1 MRMTQGDQHQ
11 KVTQFYDTHPIN
23 EEQIIQKLQIQGIP
37 IETLTEDILQDYD
50 QDHYGGVE
58 ANDILA
64 QKAGIQFTSYVL
76 DVGSGMGG
84 PARYLASR
92 YGCRVMGLDVTESR
106 YRSAIRLTKMVKLD
120 HLVDFHL
127 GNALNMP
134 FVDNTFDVVVG
145 QETWAHIPEKPRLI
159 AECTRVVKLGGIIAF
174 TDVLRRGVLNHS
186 EKERLQKD
194 MAIPTLETAKGYSQL
209 LAESGSILMLQEDLS
224 DNWAEILTKRLEMFQ
239 SLKEQTIEKFGEAHY
254 QKWDDTYS
262 FFVGLFVEEKL
273 GGGRLVARRNSTE
286 NI

>member
-1 MRMTQGDQHQ
+1 MIQDEQRQ

-23 EEQIIQKLQIQGIP
+23 EEQIIQKLQKQGIP
-37 IETLTEDILQDYD
+37 LETLTEDILQDYD

-64 QKAGIQFTSYVL
+64 QKAGIQPTSYVL

-84 PARYLASR
+84 PARYLAAR

-106 YRSAIRLTKMVKLD
+106 YRSALRLTKMVKLD

-134 FVDNTFDVVVG
+134 FADDTFDVVVG
-145 QETWAHIPEKPRLI
+145 QETWAHIPEKARLI
-159 AECTRVVKLGGIIAF
+159 AECTRVVKLGGNIAF
-174 TDVLRRGVLNHS
+174 TDVLRRGVLS
-186 EKERLQKD
+186 RLELERLQKD
-194 MAIPTLETAKGYSQL
+194 MAIPSLETTEGYGQL

-224 DNWAEILTKRLEMFQ
+224 DNWAEILTKRLEMFR
-239 SLKEQTIEKFGEAHY
+239 SLKKQTVEKANCREI
-254 QKWDDTYS
+254 W
-262 FFVGLFVEEKL
+262 
-273 GGGRLVARRNSTE
+273 
-286 NI
+286 

>member
-1 MRMTQGDQHQ
+1 MNQDNQHQ
-11 KVTQFYDTHPIN
+11 TVTQFYDSHPIN
-23 EEQIIQKLQIQGIP
+23 EKQIIQKLQIQGISL
-37 IETLTEDILQDYD
+37 ETLTEDILQDYD

-64 QKAGIQFTSYVL
+64 QKAGIESTSYVL

-106 YRSAIRLTKMVKLD
+106 YRSALRLTKMVKLD
-120 HLVDFHL
+120 HLVDFRL

-134 FVDNTFDVVVG
+134 FADNTFDVVMG

-174 TDVLRRGVLNHS
+174 TDVLRRGVLDHS

-194 MAIPTLETAKGYSQL
+194 MAIPSLETAEGYGQL
-209 LAESGSILMLQEDLS
+209 LAESGSILILQEDLS
-224 DNWAEILTKRLEMFQ
+224 DNWAEILTKRLEMFR
-239 SLKEQTIEKFGEAHY
+239 SLKKQTVEKFGETHY

-262 FFVGLFVEEKL
+262 FFVGLFAEEKL

>member
-1 MRMTQGDQHQ
+1 MIQDDQRQ
-11 KVTQFYDTHPIN
+11 TVTQFYDTHPIN
-23 EEQIIQKLQIQGIP
+23 EEQIIQKLQIQGISL
-37 IETLTEDILQDYD
+37 ETLTEDILQDYD

-64 QKAGIQFTSYVL
+64 QKAGIQPTSYVL

-84 PARYLASR
+84 PARYLAAR

-106 YRSAIRLTKMVKLD
+106 YRSALRLTKMVKLD

-134 FVDNTFDVVVG
+134 FADDTFDVVVG
-145 QETWAHIPEKPRLI
+145 QETWAHIPEKVRLI
-159 AECTRVVKLGGIIAF
+159 AECTRVVKVDGVIAF
-174 TDVLRRGVLNHS
+174 TDILRRGVLGHS
-186 EKERLQKD
+186 EMERLQQD
-194 MAIPTLETAKGYSQL
+194 MAIPTLETAEGYGQL
-209 LAESGSILMLQEDLS
+209 LAESGCILLEQEDLS
-224 DNWAEILTKRLEMFQ
+224 GHWAEILNQRLEMYR
-239 SLKEQTIEKFGEAHY
+239 SLKKQTVEKFGEAHY

-262 FFVGLFVEEKL
+262 FFVGLFAAEKL
-273 GGGRLVARRNSTE
+273 GGGRFVARCDSTE

>member
-1 MRMTQGDQHQ
+1 MNQDNQHQ
-11 KVTQFYDTHPIN
+11 TVTQFYDSHPIN
-23 EEQIIQKLQIQGIP
+23 EKQIIQKLQIQGISL
-37 IETLTEDILQDYD
+37 ETLTEDILQDYD

-64 QKAGIQFTSYVL
+64 QKAGIESTSYVL

-106 YRSAIRLTKMVKLD
+106 YRSALRLTKMVKLD
-120 HLVDFHL
+120 HLVDFRL

-134 FVDNTFDVVVG
+134 FADNTFDVVMG

-174 TDVLRRGVLNHS
+174 TDVLRRGVLDHS

-194 MAIPTLETAKGYSQL
+194 MAIPSLETAEGYGQL
-209 LAESGSILMLQEDLS
+209 LAESGSILILQEDLS
-224 DNWAEILTKRLEMFQ
+224 DNWAEILTMYR

-262 FFVGLFVEEKL
+262 FFVGLFVAEKL
-273 GGGRLVARRNSTE
+273 GGGRLVVQRDSKE

>member
-1 MRMTQGDQHQ
+1 MIQDDQRET
-11 KVTQFYDTHPIN
+11 VIQFYDTHPIN
-23 EEQIIQKLQIQGIP
+23 EEQIIQKLQIQGISL
-37 IETLTEDILQDYD
+37 ETLTEDILQDYD

-64 QKAGIQFTSYVL
+64 QKAGIQPTSYVL

-84 PARYLASR
+84 PARYLAAR

-106 YRSAIRLTKMVKLD
+106 YRSALRLTKMVKLD

-134 FVDNTFDVVVG
+134 FADDTFDVVVG
-145 QETWAHIPEKPRLI
+145 QETWAHIPEKARLI
-159 AECTRVVKLGGIIAF
+159 AECTRVVKVDGVIAF
-174 TDVLRRGVLNHS
+174 TDILRRGVLDHS
-186 EKERLQKD
+186 EMERLQQD
-194 MAIPTLETAKGYSQL
+194 MAIPTLETAEGYGQL
-209 LAESGSILMLQEDLS
+209 LAESGCILLEQEDLS
-224 DNWAEILTKRLEMFQ
+224 GHWAEILNQRLEMYR
-239 SLKEQTIEKFGEAHY
+239 SLKEQTVEKFGEAHY

-262 FFVGLFVEEKL
+262 FFVGLFAAEKL
-273 GGGRLVARRNSTE
+273 GGGRFVARCDSTE